1 MGALQT
7 NDVDR
12 GSRRRVDIIDV
23 SLGGFRSFSCRMR
36 TVGIRPERVIAIHQ
50 ESSSGSCTLGVLA
63 GRQRCDDQVG
73 SGHRNA
79 PNVDG
84 RRARRN
90 SFLAPILVAS
100 SRPKLRRICCFSK
113 ALSHRV
119 QRSGKIVT
127 SAPTRMSARGRSSIE
142 SGLRRDYENGGRRTA
157 RSRSRIDARRR
168 KGSAGRAAS
177 LVSPGPL
184 ARPCPAGRHARAG
197 RLFSGT
203 IPFRGAARCE
213 TSEAIPHKDATTTR
227 NGIVTLT
234 GLEGARR

>member
-36 TVGIRPERVIAIHQ
+36 TVGIRPEMVIAIHQ

-157 RSRSRIDARRR
+157 RSRSRIDARAARVRPVSRFASLSRPAGAPLPRR
-168 KGSAGRAAS
+168 PPCEGGEAVFRNNSVPRSSQMRNLRSHPTQRRDHYQERHCHVNWAGR
-177 LVSPGPL
+177 
-184 ARPCPAGRHARAG
+184 
-197 RLFSGT
+197 
-203 IPFRGAARCE
+203 
-213 TSEAIPHKDATTTR
+213 
-227 NGIVTLT
+227 
-234 GLEGARR
+234 RRR